1 MTDDIWVRNEIQ
13 SPCVKICTIHPL
25 ERICTGC
32 LRTIEEISTWGKMTE
47 SERASLI
54 LELPKRR
61 TNFAHRRGGR
71 RARLKLVQE
80 EPDFKLELKLEN
92 DSKT

>member
-1 MTDDIWVRNEIQ
+1 MTDDIWVRNEVQ
-13 SPCVKICTIHPL
+13 SPCVKICAIHPL

-32 LRTIEEISTWGKMTE
+32 LRTIEEITAWGKMSE
-47 SERASLI
+47 SERTSLI
-54 LELPKRR
+54 LELPKRQSNL
-61 TNFAHRRGGR
+61 THRRGGR